1 MADENHAN
9 PYAAALADLRA
20 RRDQLDQLIR
30 ALEAFVEGGAS
41 VPYVPVPFPG
51 AAPMGTILGSGT
63 EPIGP
68 GTFHGLGIEEATRK
82 LLKLRRQIM
91 SAQEIAAALR
101 EGGLHLQSSTP
112 ANTIASVLSRAF
124 AGGSD
129 IVRVSRGQWGLQEWY
144 PTRRFSRE

>member
-1 MADENHAN
+1 MADENHSN
-9 PYAAALADLRA
+9 PIAAALADLRA

-30 ALEAFVEGGAS
+30 ALEAYAEGGAS
-41 VPYVPVPFPG
+41 APYVPVPFPG
-51 AAPMGTILGSGT
+51 ASPIGTILGSGT

-68 GTFHGLGIEEATRK
+68 GTFHGMGIEEATRK
-82 LLKLRRQIM
+82 LLKLRKTTM
-91 SAQEIAAALR
+91 SAQEIASALK

-124 AGGSD
+124 ANGSD

-144 PTRRFSRE
+144 PTRRFTRD